1 MNNIPQ
7 NYEDLIKNNDS
18 FELYDLENDP
28 YEMNDMSKNES
39 YKELLMTMNDKCN
52 KLTDKEI
59 GLENHVL
66 HLPGPDWFWTA

>member
-1 MNNIPQ
+1 MNNIPH

-28 YEMNDMSKNES
+28 YEMNDISKNEI

>member
-1 MNNIPQ
+1 MCIRDSDYNDLVVNNSDFQ
-7 NYEDLIKNNDS
+7 L
-18 FELYDLENDP
+18 FDLENDP
-28 YEMNDMSKNES
+28 YEMNDLSKNENNRD
-39 YKELLMTMNDKCN
+39 LLMLMNEKCN